1 MVHEFDGTKY
11 ERLRDMRAARRAKHP
26 DPVRGGTD
34 FTRAARAAGVPKRTV
49 TAWRNGRT
57 RSTGRNGRPLSDR
70 CRGGMDEHITIADM
84 HRAGSGV
91 RAIARTPGGAPGTD
105 ENTNGLPRQYS
116 PKGTDPSGYTE
127 EHPDAAATEPDDR
140 PRKTPDHT
148 KPSEKTPEPTDDTAT
163 STPTVNKDAAT
174 TIRIRHSNNRNP
186 HRVSQSSQSHA
197 PGPRTV

>member
-1 MVHEFDGTKY
+1 MDK
-11 ERLRDMRAARRAKHP
+11 
-26 DPVRGGTD
+26 
-34 FTRAARAAGVPKRTV
+34 PKRID
-49 TAWRNGRT
+49 AGH
-57 RSTGRNGRPLSDR
+57 L
-70 CRGGMDEHITIADM
+70 CMDERTAIADL
-84 HRAGSGV
+84 HRAGRGV

-105 ENTNGLPRQYS
+105 ENTNGLPHQHS
-116 PKGTDPSGYTE
+116 PKGTAPSGYTE
-127 EHPDAAATEPDDR
+127 AHLDAAAMKPDDR

-148 KPSEKTPEPTDDTAT
+148 KPNEKTPEPTDDTAT